1 MGTHDTME
9 MRKNAL
15 GNRVVYV
22 IPQIL
27 KIGRESISK
36 VDLDSNLSE

>member
-27 KIGRESISK
+27 EREQKK